1 MPGPEGKHAL
11 PPVMNPVTSR
21 PPSLRAGSLA
31 ADPAL
36 RGTAAVGL
44 LTVGV
49 IHALEIQ
56 GQLSGAVWLTVGFCL
71 LAAGAPMVSLWLLI
85 EPALPSWAL
94 TGLVGLCAAAGYVL
108 TRSLAMPGDAD
119 DRGNW
124 LEPLG
129 LASLIIELVIVIL
142 AVLALASRRR
152 AADSAAL
159 PSPRNA
165 PASV

>member
-1 MPGPEGKHAL
+1 MKSVPSGPA
-11 PPVMNPVTSR
+11 P
-21 PPSLRAGSLA
+21 LRAGSLA

-36 RGTAAVGL
+36 RGAAAVGL
-44 LTVGV
+44 VTVGV

-56 GQLSGAVWLTVGFCL
+56 GQLSGTVWLTAGFCL
-71 LAAGAPMVSLWLLI
+71 LAAAAPLAGLWLLI
-85 EPALPSWAL
+85 QPALPSWAL

-142 AVLALASRRR
+142 AVLSIASQRR
-152 AADSAAL
+152 AADGVAVPSA
-159 PSPRNA
+159 RNA
-165 PASV
+165 TASV